1 MIIRKSQITDLP
13 KIMQIYECARQFMA
27 ENGNPTQ
34 WGNDKYPSINLVK
47 QDIESETSY
56 VCEENGDIVGTF
68 FFDFGKDIE
77 PTYEIIEEGN
87 WKNNSAYSVIHR
99 LASNFTIKG
108 IGKKCFEWAYK
119 QSNGHIRVDTHK
131 DNKPLQNLLKK
142 LGYKYCGIIFV
153 RNKSPRLAYEKFKKQ

>member
-1 MIIRKSQITDLP
+1 MIIRKSKIADLP
-13 KIMQIYECARQFMA
+13 KIMQIYDRARQFMA
-27 ENGNPTQ
+27 ENGNPNQ
-34 WGNDKYPSINLVK
+34 WGNDKYPSIDLIK
-47 QDIESETSY
+47 QDIKSEKSY

-87 WKNNSAYSVIHR
+87 WEDHSAYGVIHR
-99 LASNFTIKG
+99 LASNFTTKG

-142 LGYKYCGIIFV
+142 LEYKYCGIIFV
-153 RNKSPRLAYEKFKKQ
+153 RNNSPRLAYEKFK

>member
-13 KIMQIYECARQFMA
+13 KIMQIYERARQFMA

-34 WGNDKYPSINLVK
+34 WGNDKYPSIDLIK
-47 QDIESETSY
+47 QDIKAEKSY

-77 PTYEIIEEGN
+77 PTYRIIEEGN
-87 WKNNSAYSVIHR
+87 WEDNSAYGVIHR
-99 LASNFTIKG
+99 LASNFTTKG

-119 QSNGHIRVDTHK
+119 QLS
-131 DNKPLQNLLKK
+131 
-142 LGYKYCGIIFV
+142 
-153 RNKSPRLAYEKFKKQ
+153 